1 MPCLS
6 GPASRSV
13 GPPFWALLPVFVF
26 SWKQH
31 WIVGLLGFPP
41 LDRMCRNHSVS
52 AFLFMF
58 KIITSSTEIA
68 IGSQRREIRG
78 RGAHC
83 GACLTSQHVQR
94 LRQEECGESEA
105 SLDSVG
111 IKVHPGLHVGTLVQK
126 RKRK

>member
-1 MPCLS
+1 MET
-6 GPASRSV
+6 
-13 GPPFWALLPVFVF
+13 ALDCWSTWF
-26 SWKQH
+26 S
-31 WIVGLLGFPP
+31 P
-41 LDRMCRNHSVS
+41 LDHVFRNYSVS

-68 IGSQRREIRG
+68 IRRQRMEIRG
-78 RGAHC
+78 RVAHR

-111 IKVHPGLHVGTLVQK
+111 IRVHLGLHVGTLVQK